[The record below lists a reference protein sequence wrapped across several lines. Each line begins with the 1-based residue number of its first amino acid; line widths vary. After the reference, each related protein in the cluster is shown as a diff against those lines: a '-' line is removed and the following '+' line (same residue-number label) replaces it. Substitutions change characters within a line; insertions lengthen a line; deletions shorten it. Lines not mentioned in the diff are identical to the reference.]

1 MPVTFTTII
10 SSTAV
15 LGSNNSALPTWPVI
29 HALTCC
35 ACLCALQVLHTEHR
49 ASTRQPWQFA
59 KFISCQRQSL
69 QPYLSK
75 NRLTAWPW
83 PLYQPTMSRLRSYL
97 ASNTLLRNLATMYPS
112 SCHHCIKR
120 LMATRCYCRNCAL
133 ADKLRRLPSNQWP
146 IQYQSFNTNQWEI
159 GGTSKLMPRCNSN
172 LNQRV
177 NDTSCQCANAW
188 RKLILQLPN
197 GLWQKN

>member
-1 MPVTFTTII
+1 
-10 SSTAV
+10 
-15 LGSNNSALPTWPVI
+15 
-29 HALTCC
+29 
-35 ACLCALQVLHTEHR
+35 
-49 ASTRQPWQFA
+49 
-59 KFISCQRQSL
+59 
-69 QPYLSK
+69 
-75 NRLTAWPW
+75 
-83 PLYQPTMSRLRSYL
+83 MSRLRSYL

-146 IQYQSFNTNQWEI
+146 IQYQSFNINQWEI
-159 GGTSKLMPRCNSN
+159 GGTSKLMPRWNSN

-197 GLWQKN
+197 GLWQKKNLTLGKLLIREISIYCLRTCACDNYYHYLFIIIIISGTAISRF

>member
-1 MPVTFTTII
+1 
-10 SSTAV
+10 
-15 LGSNNSALPTWPVI
+15 
-29 HALTCC
+29 
-35 ACLCALQVLHTEHR
+35 
-49 ASTRQPWQFA
+49 
-59 KFISCQRQSL
+59 
-69 QPYLSK
+69 
-75 NRLTAWPW
+75 
-83 PLYQPTMSRLRSYL
+83 MSRLRSYL

-120 LMATRCYCRNCAL
+120 LMATWCYCRNCAL

-146 IQYQSFNTNQWEI
+146 IQYQSFNINQWEI
-159 GGTSKLMPRCNSN
+159 GGTSKLMPRWNSN

-197 GLWQKN
+197 GLWQKKKKINPRKTAHKGNLNLLPADLCMWQLLSLSLYYYHYLWNSYIAVLTIRSLPIWPVIHTLNCRAWLCT